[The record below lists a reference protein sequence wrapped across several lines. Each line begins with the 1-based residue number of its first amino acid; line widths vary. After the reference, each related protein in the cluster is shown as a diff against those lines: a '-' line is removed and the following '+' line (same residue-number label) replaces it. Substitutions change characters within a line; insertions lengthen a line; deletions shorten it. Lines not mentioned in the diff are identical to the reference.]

1 MRREQCGRACSF
13 CGCWQGRALLLCSA
27 CCIGQRG
34 GQDGGH
40 ALGPARCPSAA
51 PPAAH
56 RSAALPHAAL
66 ADIPLPA
73 DAQLLPEAEEEQ
85 KAKEPEK
92 WLELGLVAVG

>member
-1 MRREQCGRACSF
+1 MGTPLAQPGAPLPPR
-13 CGCWQGRALLLCSA
+13 L
-27 CCIGQRG
+27 
-34 GQDGGH
+34 
-40 ALGPARCPSAA
+40 PSA

-73 DAQLLPEAEEEQ
+73 DAQLLPEVEVEQ